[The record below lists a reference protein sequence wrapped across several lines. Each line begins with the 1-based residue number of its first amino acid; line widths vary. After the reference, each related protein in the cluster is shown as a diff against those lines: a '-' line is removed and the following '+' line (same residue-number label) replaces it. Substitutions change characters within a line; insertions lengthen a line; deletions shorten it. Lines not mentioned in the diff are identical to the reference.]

1 MRVQVNTR
9 SSSRDYAASAILS
22 LALLLLLF
30 GDRISKIGVPWG
42 ASDMTMYYN
51 LVRYWNFWG
60 FSRAEDMAFPLGAD
74 PNLFSGDAVIS
85 YAFGSLVYAISGNPF
100 AGINLLFLLSFPVVS
115 VLALACIRS
124 VGLKGPWAIVL
135 SVSFS
140 FIPFHIWRGL
150 EHIHLSLLFGATAG
164 MLIVLLVMK
173 GTWKEWTEGKP
184 TATSR
189 WRIIGVG
196 ALVLV
201 AAWTSLYFAVF
212 SSVLLLAAVV
222 WRWTRGDGT
231 ATLFRALALP
241 LSAIAAIALSLLPAL
256 LARQQTPGG
265 TSVATR
271 EPLESVTYAGNL
283 FVAILPAPIVKQ
295 FEAYNQFIFTN
306 LQNWPD
312 RNESMWLSNYGTWIS
327 VMCLGIFIF
336 GLGWS
341 ARRRQR
347 PNAFSNRPSP
357 SENFPLT
364 GLAYLVVVTLLFFVP
379 WGLNFLFA
387 AGLSGQI
394 RAWNRFAPILIL
406 LFILGAAACLSR
418 WRWPHNRPVSITA
431 ALVGVL
437 LIAFTQVLPLSALVK
452 AYADGGANRLNAAF
466 SYTQKVKA
474 FLSDGCGVFTFPSMK
489 YPNAGGY
496 DSIIQ
501 NYDHLYLLL
510 PDNGLAISYG
520 GHQGTPETEIAD
532 RFEEIT
538 LSQSIDIY
546 DVNELKALGFC
557 GAHLDR
563 GEKEKSEPLHGQ
575 LWTLLG
581 EPEAV
586 SADGRWEFFSFN

>member
-85 YAFGSLVYAISGNPF
+85 YAFGSLIYAISGNPF

-150 EHIHLSLLFGATAG
+150 QHIHLSLLFGATAG

-306 LQNWPD
+306 LQDWPD

-357 SENFPLT
+357 SENFSTHRTCLPGRRDAPL
-364 GLAYLVVVTLLFFVP
+364 LR
-379 WGLNFLFA
+379 
-387 AGLSGQI
+387 S
-394 RAWNRFAPILIL
+394 
-406 LFILGAAACLSR
+406 LG
-418 WRWPHNRPVSITA
+418 P
-431 ALVGVL
+431 
-437 LIAFTQVLPLSALVK
+437 K
-452 AYADGGANRLNAAF
+452 
-466 SYTQKVKA
+466 
-474 FLSDGCGVFTFPSMK
+474 
-489 YPNAGGY
+489 
-496 DSIIQ
+496 
-501 NYDHLYLLL
+501 
-510 PDNGLAISYG
+510 
-520 GHQGTPETEIAD
+520 
-532 RFEEIT
+532 
-538 LSQSIDIY
+538 
-546 DVNELKALGFC
+546 
-557 GAHLDR
+557 
-563 GEKEKSEPLHGQ
+563 
-575 LWTLLG
+575 
-581 EPEAV
+581 
-586 SADGRWEFFSFN
+586 FSFCSRPIRSNSGLEPFCSDSHLALYPWSSCLPEQMALAAQPPRQHYRCTGRGSSHRLHPSATSQCTRKGLRGWRRKSSQCCI